1 MSEEGEGP
9 WALVTG
15 GAGGIGHVLVR
26 GLLHRGWK
34 VRVLDNF
41 SSGTR
46 GNLQDLVGDRRVE
59 ILEGDVLDASLLRR
73 GVEGTQFVWHL
84 SANPDVRR
92 GKEITQLD
100 LEQGTV
106 ATQRVLEA
114 MRHGSVRNIA
124 FSSSSVVYGLPTVF
138 PTPEDYGP
146 LLPESLYGASKLASE
161 GLVSAFVH
169 TFGFRAWVFRFANV
183 CGPGATHGVIYDFL
197 EKLRRDPLRLEVLG
211 DGAQRKGYLHVED
224 CVEAMIYVTEHA
236 KEPVNVFNLAPEDT
250 ISVAEIAQRVVAAAA
265 PDARIDYTGGTKGWA
280 GDVPRQH
287 LSIERLRR
295 LGFTPRYRS
304 AEVVEETIRALRDP
318 EARPPPV
325 PHG

>member
-1 MSEEGEGP
+1 MRKAGDGP
-9 WALVTG
+9 RALVTG
-15 GAGGIGHVLVR
+15 GAGGIGHFLVR
-26 GLLHRGWK
+26 ELLDRGWR

-46 GNLQDLVGDRRVE
+46 GNLHDLSVDPRVE
-59 ILEGDVLDASLLRR
+59 ILEGDVLDPPTLLR
-73 GVEGTQFVWHL
+73 GVTETEFVWHL

-92 GKEITQLD
+92 GKESTHLD
-100 LEQGTV
+100 LEQGTL

-114 MRHGSVRNIA
+114 MRRASVKCIA
-124 FSSSSVVYGLPTVF
+124 FSSSSVVYGFPTVF

-169 TFGFRAWVFRFANV
+169 TFGFQAWVFRFANV

-197 EKLRRDPLRLEVLG
+197 EKLRHDPHRLEVLG
-211 DGAQRKGYLHVED
+211 DGSQRKGYLHVED
-224 CVEAMIYVTEHA
+224 CVKAMIYATEHG

-250 ISVAEIAQRVVAAAA
+250 ISVAEIAQRVVSATGTG
-265 PDARIDYTGGTKGWA
+265 ARIEYTGGPRGWA

-287 LSIERLRR
+287 LSIDRLRR

-304 AEVVEETIRALRDP
+304 AEVVDETIRALRDP
-318 EARPPPV
+318 VPRSSPV
-325 PHG
+325 RHG

>member
-1 MSEEGEGP
+1 MPESGDKP
-9 WALVTG
+9 RALVTG
-15 GAGGIGHVLVR
+15 GAGGIGHFLVR
-26 GLLHRGWK
+26 GLLDRGWR

-46 GNLQDLVGDRRVE
+46 GNLQDLEGDPRLE
-59 ILEGDVLDASLLRR
+59 ILEGDVLDPSLLRR
-73 GVEGTQFVWHL
+73 GMEEAEFVWHL

-114 MRHGSVRNIA
+114 MRQGSVKRVA

-161 GLVSAFVH
+161 ALVSAFVH
-169 TFGFRAWVFRFANV
+169 TFGFQAWIFRFANV
-183 CGPGATHGVIYDFL
+183 CGPGTTHGVIYDFL
-197 EKLRRDPLRLEVLG
+197 QKLRRDAHRLEVLG
-211 DGAQRKGYLHVED
+211 DGSQRKGYLHVTD
-224 CVEAMIYVTEHA
+224 CVEAMIFVTEQA

-250 ISVAEIAQRVVAAAA
+250 ISVAEIAQRVVSAAA
-265 PDARIDYTGGTKGWA
+265 PGARIEYTGGPKGWA

-304 AEVVEETIRALRDP
+304 AEVVEETIRALGDP
-318 EARPPPV
+318 VPRPPPIR
-325 PHG
+325 HG

>member
-1 MSEEGEGP
+1 MPEAGGQP
-9 WALVTG
+9 RALVTG
-15 GAGGIGHVLVR
+15 GAGGIGHFLVR
-26 GLLHRGWK
+26 ALLGRGWT

-46 GNLQDLVGDRRVE
+46 GNLKDLAGDPRVE
-59 ILEGDVLDASLLRR
+59 VLEGDVLDLPTLQQSVA
-73 GVEGTQFVWHL
+73 GTDLVWHL

-92 GKEITQLD
+92 GKEITHLD
-100 LEQGTV
+100 LEQGTL

-114 MRHGSVRNIA
+114 MRRSSVRRIA

-146 LLPESLYGASKLASE
+146 LFPESLYGASKLASE

-169 TFGFRAWVFRFANV
+169 TFGFQGWIFRFANV

-197 EKLRRDPLRLEVLG
+197 EKLRRDPHRLEVLG

-224 CVEAMIYVTEHA
+224 CVEAMLYATEHA

-250 ISVAEIAQRVVAAAA
+250 ISVAEIAERVVAATGTG
-265 PDARIDYTGGTKGWA
+265 ARIEYTGGTKGWA

-287 LSIERLRR
+287 LSIDRLRR
-295 LGFTPRYRS
+295 LGFLPRYRS
-304 AEVVEETIRALRDP
+304 AQVVDETIRALQDP
-318 EARPPPV
+318 GTRPAPV
-325 PHG
+325 GHG

>member
-1 MSEEGEGP
+1 VTEGGGGRK
-9 WALVTG
+9 ALVTG
-15 GAGGIGHVLVR
+15 GAGGIGHFLVR
-26 GLLHRGWK
+26 ELLRQGWE
-34 VRVLDNF
+34 VRILDNF

-46 GNLQDLVGDRRVE
+46 GNVQDLTEDPRVE
-59 ILEGDVLDASLLRR
+59 VLEGDVLDPPTLLR
-73 GVEGTQFVWHL
+73 GVSGVDFVWHL

-92 GKEITQLD
+92 GKEVTDLD

-114 MRHGSVRNIA
+114 MRRASVKRIG

-169 TFGFRAWVFRFANV
+169 TFGFQAWVFRFANV

-197 EKLRRDPLRLEVLG
+197 EKLRRDPHRLEVLG
-211 DGAQRKGYLHVED
+211 DGTQRKGYLHVED
-224 CVEAMIYVTEHA
+224 CVEAMLFAAEHA
-236 KEPVNVFNLAPEDT
+236 KEPVNVFNLAPVDT
-250 ISVAEIAQRVVAAAA
+250 ISVAEIAQRVVAAAGTG
-265 PDARIDYTGGTKGWA
+265 ARIEYTGGARGWA

-287 LSIERLRR
+287 LAIDRLVR

-304 AEVVEETIRALRDP
+304 AEVVDATIRALQHPGTRP
-318 EARPPPV
+318 AR
-325 PHG
+325 HG